1 MELTLILDDDIHV
14 FPPRGVPRHIV
25 GNGGTIA
32 ALEIVAHLP
41 QRKHGI
47 KLLRFK
53 NGSNSCD
60 SNSCDSRFKGFE
72 GETLTFMTVSK
83 SWDSKI
89 QSRRRGHVSQVH
101 GLHNSDQE
109 TLTCEM

>member
-32 ALEIVAHLP
+32 ALDIVAHLP

-60 SNSCDSRFKGFE
+60 SRFKGFE
-72 GETLTFMTVSK
+72 GETLTLKNVSK
-83 SWDSKI
+83 SWDSKT

-101 GLHNSDQE
+101 GLHNSDQK